1 MKPHPAAAVFP
12 ALEGDELEA
21 MIQDI
26 AQNGQ
31 LEPIVEHEGMILDG
45 NSRFTACMAL
55 ALEPKIKPWTGEGGS
70 PAAFVISQNI
80 RRRHLKPSQRAWL
93 ISELTTF
100 KRGDVSVQR
109 SQKAEEKT
117 DGVMAPSLTAA
128 EAAVIAGVESTTV
141 KNAKL
146 VRERGSTKETVRLVG
161 EAISAGINATMPE
174 VLADAAA
181 PAGSRTLHADSLG
194 STPEA
199 KPPQRHPRG
208 LPWVAVDSLR
218 KEAPAYPMGCANRW
232 SSPTS
237 RAKRPT
243 SRQNP

>member
-1 MKPHPAAAVFP
+1 VVVQVFGK
-12 ALEGDELEA
+12 AFWLQFFLEEG
-21 MIQDI
+21 
-26 AQNGQ
+26 
-31 LEPIVEHEGMILDG
+31 PILSKLVEHDGMILDG
-45 NSRFTACMAL
+45 NSRFAACL
-55 ALEPKIKPWTGEGGS
+55 ALQIEPKIKPWNGEAGS
-70 PAAFVISQNI
+70 PVAFVISRNI

-93 ISELTTF
+93 ISQLTTF

-109 SQKAEEKT
+109 SRNIEENDDSVAT
-117 DGVMAPSLTAA
+117 LSLTTT

-199 KPPQRHPRG
+199 KPPQRRPRG
-208 LPWVAVDSLR
+208 PEGTSASAATVVCGERMRSKCHIKPKSRNSADNSIDIRGKRLPEV
-218 KEAPAYPMGCANRW
+218 KI
-232 SSPTS
+232 
-237 RAKRPT
+237 
-243 SRQNP
+243 